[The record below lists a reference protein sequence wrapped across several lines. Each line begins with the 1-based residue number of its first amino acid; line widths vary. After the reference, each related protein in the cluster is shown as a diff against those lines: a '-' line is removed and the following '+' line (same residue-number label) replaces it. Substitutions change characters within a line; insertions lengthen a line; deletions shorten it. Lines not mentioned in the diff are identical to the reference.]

1 MIYTFS
7 LNNGI
12 STTNMTKLRIIKK
25 KKCRENATQVAM
37 ERKEKGRKKSV
48 DEKQSIREDFLFL
61 SHYQYVPFGI

>member
-12 STTNMTKLRIIKK
+12 LTTNMTKLHTIKK
-25 KKCRENATQVAM
+25 KKCRKNATQVAM
-37 ERKEKGRKKSV
+37 EKKGRKKRV
-48 DEKQSIREDFLFL
+48 DGKQSIREDFLFL